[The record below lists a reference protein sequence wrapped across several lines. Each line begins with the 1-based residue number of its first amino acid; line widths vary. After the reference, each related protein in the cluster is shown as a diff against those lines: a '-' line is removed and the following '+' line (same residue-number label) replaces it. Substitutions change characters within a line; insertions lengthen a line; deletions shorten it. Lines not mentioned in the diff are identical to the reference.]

1 MVKIDVILHLAAE
14 YSINAD
20 LFHDGGNIIKEY
32 ANLCSA
38 TALYLLAL
46 QTEELEE
53 ITRQE
58 LVSKCESF
66 INKQANIER
75 QKFAF
80 QESRTSPEIDLIDQY
95 NESEEQ
101 IFQDVFI
108 DTIKKGL
115 DNKEYTNDVKYST
128 TRSAVNFNS
137 KSNLN
142 GIDKTDS
149 PQKRVKGEIS
159 NRDLKSIQTVSI
171 PVTVITPSVLSNPK
185 DFNDKEEGF
194 YIFSHED
201 LKAFSERFQ
210 GKTNPNFLLSRG
222 KRCLEKLATNKCK
235 DFLCPSEKFVK
246 EWFPTVLQAKTRAVA
261 LDPYGLLK
269 FDCST
274 KNGHYSASYRCKNE
288 NCHAKLLI
296 CKVNPD
302 PDGNDWG
309 IYGCLL
315 HQHRLPRKNKSEIIF
330 ENKEKL
336 QEYFDRYLK
345 SMYTV
350 EQATALYTGYVCRR
364 KRMKNKIGHVP
375 CESQLSVRRTF
386 PNDKTLPENK
396 RPFSLCGVF
405 YHSHENDKNWHR
417 NEFGGWTASR
427 SDVYEG
433 KPVYP
438 RVRNGK
444 IFPMKFRH
452 LYTVEEVLKAKKDRK
467 EANFK
472 AGNIGAFSGSKVKK
486 PKSSKPK
493 LSLNVK
499 I

>member
-14 YSINAD
+14 YSTNAD
-20 LFHDGGNIIKEY
+20 LFHGGGNIIKEY

-53 ITRQE
+53 KTRQE

-66 INKQANIER
+66 INKQDMIER
-75 QKFAF
+75 QNFAS
-80 QESRTSPEIDLIDQY
+80 QESRTSPDLLGQY

-101 IFQDVFI
+101 IFQDVYI

-115 DNKEYTNDVKYST
+115 NNMEYTNDVKNDT
-128 TRSAVNFNS
+128 TRTAVKFSS
-137 KSNLN
+137 KSNLDE
-142 GIDKTDS
+142 IYKTDS
-149 PQKRVKGEIS
+149 PQKKVKVEIS
-159 NRDLKSIQTVSI
+159 NRDTESIKTVSI
-171 PVTVITPSVLSNPK
+171 PVTVITPSNPK

-194 YIFSHED
+194 YLFSHED

-210 GKTNPNFLLSRG
+210 GKTNPNFLLSTVSRE

-246 EWFPTVLQAKTRAVA
+246 EWFPTVLQAKIRAVA

-269 FDCST
+269 FDCSI
-274 KNGHYSASYRCKNE
+274 KNGNYYASYRCKNE

-315 HQHRLPRKNKSEIIF
+315 HQHPIPRKNKSEIIF
-330 ENKEKL
+330 ESKRKL
-336 QEYFDRYLK
+336 QEYFDRHLK
-345 SMYTV
+345 SMYTIL
-350 EQATALYTGYVCRR
+350 QITALYTGYVCRR

-375 CESQLSVRRTF
+375 CESQLSIRRSF
-386 PNDKTLPENK
+386 PCDETLPENQ

-452 LYTVEEVLKAKKDRK
+452 LYTVEEVLKAKKERK
-467 EANFK
+467 EANIK
-472 AGNIGAFSGSKVKK
+472 AGFFQKKV
-486 PKSSKPK
+486 
-493 LSLNVK
+493 
-499 I
+499 